1 MHAFI
6 ARSALA
12 RGMMSIVEG
21 FLGWGVRT
29 HRPSTPLDGDR
40 TLVLWSA
47 NTHTRRADEAAR
59 GRRASP

>member
-12 RGMMSIVEG
+12 RGMMSIAKG
-21 FLGWGVRT
+21 FLALGVRS
-29 HRPSTPLDGDR
+29 HRPSTPMDGDR
-40 TLVLWSA
+40 TLVFWLA

-59 GRRASP
+59 GRRTDP